1 MIEEEPLPPSVQ
13 LGPYNV
19 EYLGRRRG
27 LLALQIRVGRHAL
40 ELFTTPSKGLAARV
54 TAEVDG
60 RALVRQKKRRP
71 YRYWSNDLNV
81 KRWVI
86 AAATETDDGRFRW
99 SCKAI
104 AYNLRRHSG
113 THAQMSSEAVRR
125 MIWRLSPVLA
135 KRRAD
140 YWRTRPAERSA
151 QTRKVRSQGGA
162 ELRASLKAVAVD
174 ELKRAGL
181 L

>member
-1 MIEEEPLPPSVQ
+1 VIEEEPLPPAVA
-13 LGPYNV
+13 LGPYTV

-40 ELFTTPSKGLAARV
+40 QLFTTPSKGLAARV
-54 TAEVDG
+54 TAEIDG

-71 YRYWSNDLNV
+71 YRYWSNDIHV

-113 THAQMSSEAVRR
+113 THARMSSEAVRR
-125 MIWRLSPVLA
+125 MIWRLSPALA

-140 YWRTRPAERSA
+140 YWRTRPAERPA
-151 QTRKVRSQGGA
+151 VIKKVRSQRGS
-162 ELRASLKAVAVD
+162 ELRAAARAATVA

>member
-1 MIEEEPLPPSVQ
+1 VSEEEPPAAPVQ
-13 LGPYNV
+13 LGVFSV
-19 EYLGRRRG
+19 EYLGRRQGFR
-27 LLALQIRVGRHAL
+27 ALRIRAGRH
-40 ELFTTPSKGLAARV
+40 ELHVFATLDGVAARV
-54 TAEVDG
+54 TAEIDG

-71 YRYWSNDLNV
+71 YRYWSNDIHV

-113 THAQMSSEAVRR
+113 TRAAMSDEAVRR
-125 MIWRLSPVLA
+125 LIWKLTPGLA
-135 KRRAD
+135 RRRAD
-140 YWRTRPAERSA
+140 YWRTKPADRPAL
-151 QTRKVRSQGGA
+151 TRRVRSQKDA
-162 ELRASLKAVAVD
+162 EHRAALKAAQVD

>member
-1 MIEEEPLPPSVQ
+1 MIEEEPLSPPVT

-19 EYLGRRRG
+19 EFLGWRRG
-27 LLALQIRVGRHAL
+27 LLALQIRVGRHAIQ
-40 ELFTTPSKGLAARV
+40 LFTTPSKGLAARV
-54 TAEVDG
+54 TAEIDG
-60 RALVRQKKRRP
+60 RALVRRKKRRP
-71 YRYWSNDLNV
+71 YRYWSNDIHV

-99 SCKAI
+99 SCRAI

-113 THAQMSSEAVRR
+113 THAHMSSEAVRR
-125 MIWRLSPVLA
+125 MIWRLAPALA

-140 YWRTRPAERSA
+140 YWRTKPAERPA
-151 QTRKVRSQGGA
+151 LARRARSHRGA
-162 ELRASLKAVAVD
+162 ERNAAARAATVD